1 MLPGHDITVQF
12 SSQLPPLNLQQNLA
26 KYNENRL
33 KTNNS
38 NCKMNEIKK
47 NDVKMARACLQDGM
61 ITNYRNRLK
70 VDTTR
75 EKTKG
80 NNVVQD
86 GGM

>member
-1 MLPGHDITVQF
+1 
-12 SSQLPPLNLQQNLA
+12 
-26 KYNENRL
+26 
-33 KTNNS
+33 
-38 NCKMNEIKK
+38 
-47 NDVKMARACLQDGM
+47 MARACLQDGM